1 MSRSLNK
8 VTLIGNLGN
17 DPEVRSTTGGNRV
30 ATFSL
35 ATSRSWNDA
44 SGTKQEKT
52 EWHRCV
58 VWNTKSSQLADIVEK
73 YVKKGDKLYVEGRIE
88 YRQWQDKDGQTRY
101 STEINVRELIMLGG
115 GSGGGRSGADADS
128 EAANGTRARAGSA
141 AKAKAGGG
149 DDFEDFPGALADEDD
164 DLPFCRRVSGK
175 RTGGAP
181 AKERHPFSFSGV
193 SRSVRGQ
200 HVQPLLVQRQP
211 DREVRSRADRDR
223 SGAGQLRAG
232 QQSRDDVDAA
242 ANRDV
247 LGNRERLGATSEDGA
262 EPASARAR
270 RAHED
275 VRLGERLVLELDR
288 RRLVRLRIDV
298 GDRTIA
304 MTRREGDEGGED
316 ERVPGARGVKR
327 ESGHE
332 DPRE

>member
-88 YRQWQDKDGQTRY
+88 YRQWQDKENQTRY

-115 GSGGGRSGADADS
+115 GSGGGGRGAGGDFDAES
-128 EAANGTRARAGSA
+128 NGGTRTRSA
-141 AKAKAGGG
+141 APAKAKSGAGG

-164 DLPFCRRVSGK
+164 DLPF
-175 RTGGAP
+175 
-181 AKERHPFSFSGV
+181 
-193 SRSVRGQ
+193 
-200 HVQPLLVQRQP
+200 
-211 DREVRSRADRDR
+211 
-223 SGAGQLRAG
+223 
-232 QQSRDDVDAA
+232 
-242 ANRDV
+242 
-247 LGNRERLGATSEDGA
+247 
-262 EPASARAR
+262 
-270 RAHED
+270 
-275 VRLGERLVLELDR
+275 
-288 RRLVRLRIDV
+288 
-298 GDRTIA
+298 
-304 MTRREGDEGGED
+304 
-316 ERVPGARGVKR
+316 
-327 ESGHE
+327 
-332 DPRE
+332 